1 MCVCVCVVQWSSAY
15 GRDFLRSNRET
26 LTDGELEA
34 LDKHVNDIE
43 KRLIRQVDSRDRAEY
58 KVRMRRRVSTTA
70 ELRDAA
76 DTALDTALQGR
87 LYDTG
92 VDSMASIQ
100 ETGGLGGLGGSGGW
114 KSATLND
121 GDLNTSL
128 LQSRPERVDSESFS
142 I

>member
-1 MCVCVCVVQWSSAY
+1 MCVCVVQWSSAY

-26 LTDGELEA
+26 LTDSELEA

-58 KVRMRRRVSTTA
+58 KVRMQRRVNTTA
-70 ELRDAA
+70 ELRNAA
-76 DTALDTALQGR
+76 DTALQGR
-87 LYDTG
+87 PYDTDDTG

-100 ETGGLGGLGGSGGW
+100 EGGGFGASGGW
-114 KSATLND
+114 KSVTLDD
-121 GDLNTSL
+121 GDLNSSL
-128 LQSRPERVDSESFS
+128 LQPRPERADSDSFS